1 MSAVAAAAFLRQAP
15 ARFRAWALPY
25 WTRGE
30 AGRPTP
36 PDLFRVLYTGWL
48 IALLLKVLG
57 ASWDVSWHFRW
68 LRDDLAPPHL
78 LNTVGTLLAVT
89 LTVVHAYTGYGVDR
103 KASLWIQWGTAI
115 FLIAIPLDVINH
127 RVNGL
132 DITSWSPSHA
142 LLYLGTALMLA
153 GVIRGWL
160 RGAPPGRRRTL
171 VLGALFAFF
180 LENMVFPAQHQEYGV
195 REIASWD
202 RGEPYAEPELLAFA
216 ADQMGRPVD
225 REMVVRFSLPMPDW
239 LYPLWLGVACALVL
253 VVARR
258 LIGRRF
264 AATAVA
270 GVYLGYRMLIW
281 PLLYAAGFPES
292 AIPFFLL
299 AAGLAVDLAFLV
311 GPAPARV
318 ALGSALVVAAVYGG
332 QLVQD
337 RLLDAPPPAG
347 PPAAAWMLVLLALAW
362 GVAERLMRPGQST
375 GARVS
380 ATATP

>member
-1 MSAVAAAAFLRQAP
+1 MTAAAFIKQAP
-15 ARFRAWALPY
+15 ARFLEWALPY
-25 WTRGE
+25 WSRGE

-48 IALLLKVLG
+48 IALLFKVLG
-57 ASWDVSWHFRW
+57 SSWDVSWHFRW

-78 LNTVGTLLAVT
+78 LNTVGTVIAVA
-89 LTVVHAYTGYGVDR
+89 LTIVHAYTGYGVDR
-103 KASLWIQWGTAI
+103 KASQLIQWGTGI
-115 FLIAIPLDVINH
+115 FLVAIPLDLINH

-153 GVIRGWL
+153 GVIRGWFL
-160 RGAPPGRRRTL
+160 GAPAGSRRTL

-180 LENMVFPAQHQEYGV
+180 LENIVFPAQHQEYGV

-202 RGEPYAEPELLAFA
+202 RGQPYADEELLAFA
-216 ADQMGRPVD
+216 ANQMGRSVD

-239 LYPLWLGVACALVL
+239 VYPLWMGVACVLVL

-258 LIGRRF
+258 MIDRRF

-270 GVYLGYRMLIW
+270 GVYLAYRMLIW

-299 AAGLAVDLAFLV
+299 VAAVAVDVAFLV
-311 GPAPARV
+311 GYAPVRV
-318 ALGSALVVAAVYGG
+318 ALGGVLVVGAVYGG
-332 QLVQD
+332 QLLQD

-347 PPAAAWMLVLLALAW
+347 PAAAAWMLGLLALGW
-362 GVAERLMRPGQST
+362 GLAEWYMRSRQST
-375 GARVS
+375 GALVN